1 MFSFSNIG
9 NLYNENYN
17 EDVIKKQSKNFL
29 KIQEKHHHPTVLHE
43 GFSTNETKGKS
54 SFNDPTPK
62 HMSNFMYSNPNDQT
76 VRRVI
81 DISNRETKNTSD
93 LVRQASYINNPSVT
107 EVSNEFMSQL
117 NDYTKI
123 NDNILKNTKEYIDKG
138 DSSDVNVVVDQL
150 SNDNNIQYINL
161 YNTDSSNPNILSY
174 NNQNIDTCKNIARI
188 KGYDNFSLSNTDD
201 LNNSQCNISKD
212 ISNLTKNGIYI
223 PNCKVGTDGKIYG
236 GGWGNAI
243 YENVGNVPTYI
254 GCYKDAPER
263 AMIAAG
269 SEEHNNPV
277 YEIGYYGCA
286 PWGSSWDFPNSTAQW
301 IWYTENAGNGA
312 PANNNNPVTI
322 RGVLNRTSQDIIY
335 CEICCIGDD
344 ICDITVNGSRFNQK
358 LNNNDKT
365 DSRKLKCVPE
375 PMTVRYPGGGK
386 TGYIVPL
393 LPGKNIIDLS
403 VVNTGGPAGVILCL
417 MEETIAP
424 IIENDALT
432 IQNATTGVVPIM
444 VTNNNWHVLLNNN
457 NAITPLSQSF
467 SVEECG
473 KYAYDNGFQYF
484 GVQNMMNNN
493 PNSAQCFISN
503 DLSEATKYGKWE
515 GGKTYN
521 GDILGLGNI
530 ASVYSFKSSGNYE
543 NMGKVGYIN
552 EENQLLE
559 YPSSMIQ
566 YGTSNTYT
574 SFMNINSRGNDIEG
588 SLKLNKQDCEKK
600 CNDNKDCYG
609 YLTYN
614 SNQCWLKNKNVF
626 SYTNKTGPFDPENGY
641 DLYIKDVEILNND
654 SCPKNIKK
662 INSLEW
668 DNYNKSKE
676 IMNMD
681 TTCRLDRI
689 NRELIEEKNQKETLL
704 NWITS
709 QLSKGLSSFM
719 TTNKTMTQQMETEHD
734 VMKNNLSLYDNLNNK
749 YEKMKSADTSNLN
762 NILVNSQITILQSR
776 YFYVLW
782 VILAIAIFISLFMLI
797 RKFTNPQITNT

>member
-17 EDVIKKQSKNFL
+17 EDVIKKQSKDFL
-29 KIQEKHHHPTVLHE
+29 KIQEKYHQPTVLQE
-43 GFSTNETKGKS
+43 GFVTNETRGQS

-62 HMSNFMYSNPNDQT
+62 LMSNFIYSNPNDHT
-76 VRRVI
+76 VRTVI
-81 DISNRETKNTSD
+81 DKSNRETKNTSN
-93 LVRQASYINNPSVT
+93 LVKQASYVNDPSVT

-117 NDYTKI
+117 NDYTQI
-123 NDNILKNTKEYIDKG
+123 NDNILKNTKEYINKG
-138 DSSDVNVVVDQL
+138 ESTDINVVVDSL

-161 YNTDSSNPNILSY
+161 YNDSTNNPNVLTY

-188 KGYDNFSLSNTDD
+188 KGYDHFSLSHTDD

-243 YENVGNVPTYI
+243 YENVGNVPKYI
-254 GCYKDAPER
+254 GCYKDTSNR
-263 AMIAAG
+263 AMISAG
-269 SEEHNNPV
+269 AEEPKNPV
-277 YEIGYYGCA
+277 YEIGYYGCG
-286 PWGSSWDFPNSTAQW
+286 PWGPSWDFPNTPAQW

-322 RGVLNRTSQDIIY
+322 RGILNRTAQDIIY

-344 ICDITVNGSRFNQK
+344 ICDITVNGSRYNQK
-358 LNNNDKT
+358 LNNTDKT
-365 DSRKLKCVPE
+365 ERRHLKCNPE
-375 PMTVRYPGGGK
+375 PMSVHYPGGGK

-417 MEETIAP
+417 MEENIPPTIE
-424 IIENDALT
+424 ENSLT
-432 IQNATTGVVPIM
+432 IQSSTTGSTPLL
-444 VTNNNWHVLLNNN
+444 VTNKNWNVLLNNN
-457 NAITPLSQSF
+457 NAVTPFSQSF
-467 SVEECG
+467 SVEQCG
-473 KYAYDNGFQYF
+473 KYAYDNGYQYF

-503 DLSEATKYGKWE
+503 DLSEATKFGKWDGE
-515 GGKTYN
+515 KTYN
-521 GDILGLGNI
+521 GNILGLGNV
-530 ASVYSFKSSGNYE
+530 ASVYSFKSSGNYD

-574 SFMNINSRGNDIEG
+574 SLLNVDSPGNDI
-588 SLKLNKQDCEKK
+588 SYFNLNKQDCEKK
-600 CNDNKDCYG
+600 CNENIDCYG
-609 YLTYN
+609 YVSR

-626 SYTNKTGPFDPENGY
+626 SYMNKDGSITPYNGNE
-641 DLYIKDVEILNND
+641 LNIKDPQILNND

-681 TTCRLDRI
+681 TTCRLDKI
-689 NRELIEEKNQKETLL
+689 NRELIEEKNQKENVL

-734 VMKNNLSLYDNLNNK
+734 VMNNNISLYDELNKK
-749 YEKMKSADTSNLN
+749 YVKMSNVDQTNLN
-762 NILVNSQITILQSR
+762 NILANSQITVLQSR

-782 VILAIAIFISLFMLI
+782 VILAIAIIIALFMLI
-797 RKFTNPQITNT
+797 RKFTNPQITNTQ